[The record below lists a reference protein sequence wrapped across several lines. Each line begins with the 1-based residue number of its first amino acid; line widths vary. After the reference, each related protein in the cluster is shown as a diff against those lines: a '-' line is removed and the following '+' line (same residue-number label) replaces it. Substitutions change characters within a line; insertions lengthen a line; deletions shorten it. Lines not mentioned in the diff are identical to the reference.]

1 MTKNNFFIKHLL
13 DSYKFSSKTSK
24 NLPFQESR
32 HWQRFNNQ
40 FRKLEFDDLL
50 KELSNFRHKK
60 LLSEGMDDAL
70 DRGLPDQF
78 FKVIKEVDAD
88 LVLNNLSAINV
99 GNSDRCIEFQGKF
112 IDYGDL
118 FHIYVF
124 SLLKDF
130 IFDQSNIRSIC
141 EIGGGYGALARII
154 ASNIEVP
161 YILIDLPETNLLSS
175 YYLYEH
181 NKLLNKKFLTHIDL
195 KDNTLTENDIQN
207 SDFIIIPPNVA
218 FDNDVEIDLF
228 INSRSMMEMNKEVIT
243 EYFKLIQEHIS
254 PSGYFLNINRYY
266 KDTVGT
272 GIRLIDYPY
281 DNKWKIIDSRQ
292 VLFYDHI
299 HGLITKR
306 MSRATDE
313 ITDHLKSLQ
322 KITQLH
328 TPNRLFNMLRKNL
341 RQIISLIFPRKIKA
355 QIKKVLV
362 EYIPE

>member
-1 MTKNNFFIKHLL
+1 MTKDNAFIEHLL
-13 DSYKFSSKTSK
+13 ASYKFSSEASK
-24 NLPFQESR
+24 NLPLQESR
-32 HWQRFNNQ
+32 HWQRFNSQ
-40 FRKLEFDDLL
+40 FRKLEFDNLL
-50 KELSNFRHKK
+50 KELSNFRLKK
-60 LLSEGMDDAL
+60 SLSEGMDDAL
-70 DRGLPDQF
+70 DRGLPEQF
-78 FKVIKEVDAD
+78 FKIIKEVDVD
-88 LVLNNLSAINV
+88 LVLNNLSSKNI

-118 FHIYVF
+118 FHIYIF

-130 IFDQSNIRSIC
+130 IFDQSKIRSIC

-154 ASNIEVP
+154 ASNVGVP

-181 NKLLNKKFLTHIDL
+181 NKLLNKKFLTHIDI
-195 KDNTLTENDIQN
+195 KDNILTKNHIQN
-207 SDFIIIPPNVA
+207 SDFIIIPPNVS

-281 DNKWKIIDSRQ
+281 DNKWEIVDSRQ
-292 VLFYDHI
+292 VLFYEHI

-306 MSRATDE
+306 ISMATDE

-328 TPNRLFNMLRKNL
+328 TPNPLFRILKKNL
-341 RQIISLIFPRKIKA
+341 RQIISFIFPKKIKTL
-355 QIKKVLV
+355 IKKVLI
-362 EYIPE
+362 EYTPE